1 MRNFNGLYRAKR
13 RFFLFFP
20 ISYLLACKYLSQ
32 IVASGILSSRCNGT
46 QSMKHSTRLNMRS
59 APFKAI
65 ELQLREK
72 KCERSKLILLVSR
85 FKTRYFIRR
94 NIREQKNSRNVLDKL
109 SQMKESKRFREINFR
124 EWQNC
129 ENYVRLTFGSKDLS
143 VRKKDYN

>member
-1 MRNFNGLYRAKR
+1 MRNFNGLYRTKR

-20 ISYLLACKYLSQ
+20 ISYLLASKYLSQ

-109 SQMKESKRFREINFR
+109 SQMKESKRFREINFC

-143 VRKKDYN
+143 VRKKNYN